1 MTSRLDKIASPV
13 VTVTAANPGALDS
26 SFDGLGG
33 TPR

>member
-1 MTSRLDKIASPV
+1 MSLKIRRGKGA
-13 VTVTAANPGALDS
+13 VTAANPGALDS